1 MNPKTPLQAPRRLK
15 FLLGAFALAF
25 AVESVTAQI
34 TVLRPKEG
42 DNFASSWKG
51 ENIYVHTKAQDA
63 FGGSGDAETWR
74 NMINSG
80 CVFGYSGQKLTRGID
95 VSEDWQY
102 DFVNPAQMDAWLQG
116 NDPTKTAYPYLNWG
130 QFNVSKPSNVYG
142 GFYLAFRDGKRKGE
156 SIFSEDAIA
165 VGDDKIVLY
174 DRDDNTISIYNLT
187 GLLYNDP
194 TWTKFSGSSIYKDM
208 TLEDKIG
215 NMIGY
220 EESNLYFLE
229 GDSHVLSFN
238 SITGAFVKEWM
249 FAFSSDSPL
258 YGCTLGDVVDGRV
271 DGWSYIGW
279 DVGPI
284 IISVDGIAVPEPAEF
299 AAALGALAIGFLTF
313 KRRKK

>member
-1 MNPKTPLQAPRRLK
+1 MPSPGRFQSKYCIITPFFIIL
-15 FLLGAFALAF
+15 
-25 AVESVTAQI
+25 
-34 TVLRPKEG
+34 
-42 DNFASSWKG
+42 
-51 ENIYVHTKAQDA
+51 
-63 FGGSGDAETWR
+63 
-74 NMINSG
+74 
-80 CVFGYSGQKLTRGID
+80 
-95 VSEDWQY
+95 
-102 DFVNPAQMDAWLQG
+102 
-116 NDPTKTAYPYLNWG
+116 
-130 QFNVSKPSNVYG
+130 
-142 GFYLAFRDGKRKGE
+142 YLAFRDGKRKCE

-174 DRDDNTISIYNLT
+174 DRNDSTISIYNLT
-187 GLLYNDP
+187 GLLYSDP
-194 TWTKFSGSSIYKDM
+194 TWTKFSGLSIYKDM

-215 NMIGY
+215 SMIGY

-271 DGWSYIGW
+271 DGWSYVGW

-313 KRRKK
+313 KRRKKQSYFHDTAQHWPPFNLGRLFACVKFRNYLLPFFAKTITMRRKFFLVIRI